1 MEEAICCETDI
12 GLKHTE
18 AFCPPSQIT
27 VHCLILSIV
36 FGFVFYEEYSSAHR
50 DKTMD
55 WYFLNQYYTQFRI
68 ELRFSV

>member
-18 AFCPPSQIT
+18 TFFSPQIT

-36 FGFVFYEEYSSAHR
+36 FGFVFYEEHSSAHR
-50 DKTMD
+50 DKTVD
-55 WYFLNQYYTQFRI
+55 WYFLNQYCTPF
-68 ELRFSV
+68 